1 MNSIQWRSKTFDFLW
16 MIRCPICSRK
26 LRQTKKSAIL
36 EESRR
41 WFIFSFIFFLPFSII
56 LQVVYL
62 SVLWRV
68 QTTTDIGPWLAS
80 FLSEILARLHH
91 MVMLSYSF
99 CFREFWCKRLTRVV
113 PACRAVRTA
122 PDSALTSG
130 GKTLLKKQKKTM
142 CLWCLSIFP
151 WLVIVVVKHLMRNAK
166 GSFSFKKTFG
176 RPSNDRNGQNNT
188 NGAIAEEVQL
198 PWPAIPYSN
207 WRNNV

>member
-41 WFIFSFIFFLPFSII
+41 WFIFSFIFFWPFSII

-130 GKTLLKKQKKTM
+130 GKTLLKKQKKKR
-142 CLWCLSIFP
+142 CVCGAFLYFLDSLSSSSNISCVTQKVLF
-151 WLVIVVVKHLMRNAK
+151 LLKKHLAVRQTIATAK
-166 GSFSFKKTFG
+166 TTQMA
-176 RPSNDRNGQNNT
+176 R
-188 NGAIAEEVQL
+188 
-198 PWPAIPYSN
+198 
-207 WRNNV
+207 